1 MKYFG
6 VHNWTL
12 FLDHSHLICV
22 MWIWN
27 SNNDLSPELDGETRT
42 NHACP
47 LLNVAGLEWALHA
60 AVAPDE
66 HMSVVC
72 LVQRGHAGLLHRDL
86 KDLAVF

>member
-1 MKYFG
+1 
-6 VHNWTL
+6 
-12 FLDHSHLICV
+12 

-27 SNNDLSPELDGETRT
+27 SNNDLSPELDGERRT

-66 HMSVVC
+66 HVSMVG
-72 LVQRGHAGLLHRDL
+72 LVQGGHADLVHSDL
-86 KDLAVF
+86 KNLAVL